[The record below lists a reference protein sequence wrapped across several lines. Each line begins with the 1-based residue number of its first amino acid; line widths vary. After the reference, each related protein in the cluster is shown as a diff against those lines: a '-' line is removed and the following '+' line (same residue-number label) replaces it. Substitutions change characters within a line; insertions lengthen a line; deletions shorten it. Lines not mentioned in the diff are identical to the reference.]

1 MQKIKTVLLVDDDK
15 INNFLNERIIRKLD
29 IAGDIKVL
37 YNGMEGFK
45 YLTEIAEF
53 EPDKYPPLVLLDIN
67 MPVMDGFE
75 FIDSIKSL
83 PGFKTFKIIILTTS
97 RNLKDLER
105 IRALG
110 DFAYLNKPLT
120 KEKLLNCLEEE
131 TAEENY

>member
-29 IAGDIKVL
+29 IARDIKIL
-37 YNGMEGFK
+37 YNGMEGYK
-45 YLTEIAEF
+45 YLAENAEF
-53 EPDKYPPLVLLDIN
+53 DPDRYPPLVLLDIN

-83 PGFKTFKIIILTTS
+83 PGFKSFKIIILTTS
-97 RNLKDLER
+97 RNLKDIER

-110 DFAYLNKPLT
+110 EFTYLNKPLT
-120 KEKLLNCLEEE
+120 KEKLLNCLELAA
-131 TAEENY
+131 TSDNL